1 MFCTP
6 HPLLSARMEEVARGL
21 KFQFSVAVN
30 CLFISTCL
38 GLSRSGS
45 LFLYFSVYASSAGWH
60 YPELAMCHGLMD
72 SGVLLHWWLD
82 MPWSG
87 RWAGKRGDW
96 GSDSAQRVAQTR
108 AFRLVTGITNLSAPL
123 GNLGKDMGL
132 EFRMGVGVG
141 HQAVRMDNLSWK
153 ACKYGNSNYMYQ
165 ILCGASKYRI
175 NPNNR
180 FCFL

>member
-1 MFCTP
+1 MFCCTD
-6 HPLLSARMEEVARGL
+6 
-21 KFQFSVAVN
+21 
-30 CLFISTCL
+30 
-38 GLSRSGS
+38 
-45 LFLYFSVYASSAGWH
+45 GWI
-60 YPELAMCHGLMD
+60 CHGQEGGLARE
-72 SGVLLHWWLD
+72 VT
-82 MPWSG
+82 
-87 RWAGKRGDW
+87 GDLIQP
-96 GSDSAQRVAQTR
+96 QRVAQTR